1 VTTIQFTI
9 RRDPEK
15 KDPEGI
21 EYWVYEEVIGASQR
35 GKYIVISMQD
45 RSAIIPGHWVVDMKE
60 L

>member
-35 GKYIVISMQD
+35 GNYIVISMQD
-45 RSAIIPGHWVVDMKE
+45 RSAIIPGNWVVDMKE